1 MAPSTLIKKLRIKP
15 GQRITVINPPPGYLD
30 QLGDLPEGVELAG
43 EPEGAGLANQP
54 GGTFDF
60 VHLFVKNVA
69 ELERLGPTALHSVK
83 HDGLLWISYPKRSS
97 KVETDISRDVGWDV
111 IKEAGL
117 KPVTQV
123 SIDAVWSALRFRPAE
138 RVGK

>member
-1 MAPSTLIKKLRIKP
+1 MAQSSLIKKLRIQP
-15 GQRITVINPPPGYLD
+15 GQRVTIINAPAGYLD
-30 QLGDLPEGVELAG
+30 QLGDLPEGVELAS
-43 EPEGAGLANQP
+43 EPEGLGLTNQP
-54 GGTFDF
+54 ADTFDF

-69 ELERLGPTALHSVK
+69 ELERFGPSALRAVK

-117 KPVTQV
+117 RPVTQV

>member
-1 MAPSTLIKKLRIKP
+1 MAQSTLIKKLRIKP

-30 QLGDLPEGVELAG
+30 RLGDLPEGVELAS
-43 EPEGAGLANQP
+43 EPGDLELANQP
-54 GGTFDF
+54 EDTFDF

-69 ELERLGPTALHSVK
+69 ELERLGPTAVRAVK

-111 IKEAGL
+111 IQEAGL
-117 KPVTQV
+117 RPVTQV